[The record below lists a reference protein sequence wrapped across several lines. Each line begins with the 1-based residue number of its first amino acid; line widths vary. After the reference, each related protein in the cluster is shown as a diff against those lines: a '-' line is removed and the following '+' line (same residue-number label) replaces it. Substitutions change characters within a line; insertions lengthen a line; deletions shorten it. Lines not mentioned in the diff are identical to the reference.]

1 VKLAERRLRGRR
13 KAEVRRLRK
22 GSGLSEQLFTV
33 WQVSSDDSQVIAAEG
48 LPAKIAVDYA
58 HWLMQT
64 QEARDGEIQRITI
77 TNEGNYTVFE
87 WKFGEGLTFQIP
99 DIGALQ

>member
-1 VKLAERRLRGRR
+1 MPSGVYAEGE
-13 KAEVRRLRK
+13 KPKSGVCVRDPA
-22 GSGLSEQLFTV
+22 LSEQLFTV